1 VANGMKKIESQM
13 KFANKNPDTKL
24 LVTIYYSG
32 HGVMRTQS
40 MIVLNSTDPKDQFFP
55 MEKKIETLSRYN
67 TNTFVQLI
75 LDCCR
80 EKLPEIEMR
89 GGLGV
94 DDVPDKPEKI

>member
-1 VANGMKKIESQM
+1 M
-13 KFANKNPDTKL
+13 KFANKNPETKL

-55 MEKKIETLSRYN
+55 MEAKIDRLTRFN

-89 GGLGV
+89 GGLGG
-94 DDVPDKPEKI
+94 DDMLDKPD